1 MQLLRLVA
9 MVFLAFA
16 GLAAAASPTEREQ
29 AVRAFVD
36 EMVDR
41 HGFDR
46 AELMQLMGKARF
58 QGSIIKAMQRPAE
71 AKPWYQ
77 YRPIFVTSTRTRG
90 GVQFWQQ
97 NQALLERAEREYGV
111 APEII
116 VAIIGVETI
125 YGGNTGKHRV
135 LDSLSTL
142 AFGYPKRAKF
152 FRKQLEELLLL
163 GREEGI
169 DILEAKGSYAG
180 AMGMPQFIP
189 SSYRAYA
196 VDFDGDGKRDLLHS
210 TADAIGS
217 VANYFRRHGW
227 KTGATVTLRAR
238 TGNRNLDKLVEAGM
252 KPSLSPE
259 RLAGYG
265 VEVNA
270 ELARTTKASLVRLE
284 NKQDQEYWLGLNN
297 FYVITRYNH
306 SNLYAMAVY
315 QLSREIFA
323 LRTAGVDESATR

>member
-41 HGFDR
+41 HDFDR
-46 AELMQLMGKARF
+46 AELMKIMGKARF

-77 YRPIFVTSTRTRG
+77 YRPIFVTSTHTRG

-116 VAIIGVETI
+116 VAIIGVETR

-169 DILEAKGSYAG
+169 DILEVKGSYAG

-259 RLAGYG
+259 QLAGHG
-265 VEVNA
+265 VEVDA
-270 ELARTTKASLVRLE
+270 ELPRTTKASLVRLE

-315 QLSREIFA
+315 QLSRKIFA
-323 LRTAGVDESATR
+323 SRTAGVDESATR

>member
-46 AELMQLMGKARF
+46 AELMQIMGKARF

-116 VAIIGVETI
+116 VAIIGVETL

-180 AMGMPQFIP
+180 AMGIPQFIP

-259 RLAGYG
+259 RLAGHG
-265 VEVNA
+265 VEVDA
-270 ELARTTKASLVRLE
+270 ELPRTAKASLMRLE
-284 NKQDQEYWLGLNN
+284 NKRDQEYWLGLNN

-315 QLSREIFA
+315 QLSRKIFA